1 MKIHKIL
8 NIETGLTENWSVEA
22 MLYEIN
28 RDRSDSWTNYDE
40 DDYIEGWNEWVDG
53 EFYKLV
59 D

>member
-22 MLYEIN
+22 MLDEIN
-28 RDRSDSWTNYDE
+28 RDRSDGWTDYDE
-40 DDYIEGWNEWVDG
+40 NDYIEGWNEWVDG

-59 D
+59 N